1 MEENDYLLVIKL
13 PIKALDDAAA
23 REEAHRELFDMYVM
37 HVDYDTGESVIAS
50 GHTVKLQRIVA
61 GQSPEGI
68 PL

>member
-1 MEENDYLLVIKL
+1 MEENSYLLVIKL

-23 REEAHRELFDMYVM
+23 RSEARSELVNLGIEEHEMQ
-37 HVDYDTGESVIAS
+37 H
-50 GHTVKLQRIVA
+50 VKLQRIVA

>member
-23 REEAHRELFDMYVM
+23 RLFAKGELAYLGIADEEMQH
-37 HVDYDTGESVIAS
+37 
-50 GHTVKLQRIVA
+50 VKLQRIVA